1 MGLPWYRVHTVVL
14 NDPGRLI
21 SVHLMH
27 TALVA
32 GWAGSMALYEL
43 AIFDPSDPVLNP
55 MWRQGMFVLPFMS
68 RLGVVG
74 SWGGWNVIGDPNYD
88 PGFWSFE
95 GVAAAHI
102 VLSGLLFL
110 AAVWHWVFWDLE
122 LFQDPRTGE
131 PALDLPKMFG
141 IHLFLSGL
149 LCFGFGAFHQ
159 TGLFGPGMWVSDAY
173 GLTGHMQPVAPEW
186 GPAGFDPF
194 NPGGIVAHHIAAG
207 VVGII
212 AGLFHLTVRPP
223 ERLYKALKMGNIE
236 TVLSSSIAAVFFAAF
251 VVAGT
256 MWYGNAATPVE
267 LFGPTRYQWDQGY
280 FQQEIDRRVQ
290 ASLNNGES
298 LSEAWSKIPEK
309 LAFYDYVGNSPAKGG
324 LFRTGAMVNGDGIA
338 QSWQGHAVFT
348 DAEGR
353 ELNVRRL
360 PNFFET
366 FPVVLADKDGVIRAD
381 IPFRRA
387 ESKYSFEQTGVTVS
401 IYGGD
406 LDGKTFTDPAIVKR
420 FARGAQGGEIFKF
433 DRETLNSDGVFRT
446 SPRGWFTFG
455 HAVFALLFFFG
466 HIWHGSRTIYR
477 DVFAGVEADME
488 EQVEWGLFQ
497 KVGDKSTR
505 TPGKEIA

>member
-27 TALVA
+27 TGLVA

-43 AIFDPSDPVLNP
+43 AIFNPSDSVLNP
-55 MWRQGMFVLPFMS
+55 MWRQGMFVLPFMA
-68 RLGVVG
+68 RLGVTS
-74 SWGGWNVIGDPNYD
+74 SWNGWNVTGEPYNN
-88 PGFWSFE
+88 PGYWSFE
-95 GVAAAHI
+95 GVAIAHI
-102 VLSGLLFL
+102 VLAGLLFL
-110 AAVWHWVFWDLE
+110 ASVWHWVYWDLE
-122 LFQDPRTGE
+122 LFRDPRTGE

-149 LCFGFGAFHQ
+149 LCFGFGAFHL
-159 TGLFGPGMWVSDAY
+159 TGLWGPGMWVSDAY
-173 GLTGHMQPVAPEW
+173 GLTGHVEAVAPAW
-186 GPAGFDPF
+186 GPDGFNPF

-207 VVGII
+207 IVGII

-223 ERLYKALKMGNIE
+223 ERLYRALRMGNIE
-236 TVLSSSIAAVFFAAF
+236 TVLASSIAAVFFAAF

-280 FQQEIDRRVQ
+280 YQQEIQRRVRADI
-290 ASLNNGES
+290 ASGS
-298 LSEAWSKIPEK
+298 TPSQAWSNIPDK

-324 LFRTGAMVNGDGIA
+324 LFRVGPMINGDGIP
-338 QSWQGHAVFT
+338 QGWEGHPVFK
-348 DAEGR
+348 DKEGR
-353 ELNVRRL
+353 ELTVRRI

-366 FPVVLADKDGVIRAD
+366 FPVVMTDAEGVVRAD

-387 ESKYSFEQTGVTVS
+387 ESKYSIEQTGVTVS
-401 IYGGD
+401 FYGGA
-406 LDGKTFTDPAIVKR
+406 LDGQTFKDAPTVKK
-420 FARGAQGGEIFKF
+420 FARQAQLGEPFEF
-433 DRETLNSDGVFRT
+433 DTATTNADGVFRT

-466 HIWHGSRTIYR
+466 HIWHGTRTLFR
-477 DVFAGVEADME
+477 DVFAGVPEDLD
-488 EQVEWGLFQ
+488 EQVEWGLFA
-497 KVGDKSTR
+497 KLGDKTTR
-505 TPGKEIA
+505 VKA